1 MVKSKSFFRFYRS
14 SGMISESLPN
24 EIIEILQKV
33 QKSPE
38 LQNIL
43 AERLQADASTP
54 YLIYWPTCKL
64 HHILTSINTSYVILT
79 AKSDSHLMMPRYLRD
94 SPDTSQN
101 LNSRPYPPRFGRQSG
116 GLPPYLPRLGRSL
129 GDSE

>member
-1 MVKSKSFFRFYRS
+1 MATAVLFYRS
-14 SGMISESLPN
+14 QGFSESLPS

-43 AERLQADASTP
+43 AERLQAEASTP
-54 YLIYWPTCKL
+54 YLIYLPSCELHFLEKL
-64 HHILTSINTSYVILT
+64 MKINTVLSA
-79 AKSDSHLMMPRYLRD
+79 AKPDAHLMMPRYLRD

-129 GDSE
+129 RDSE